1 SMSTWTK
8 TTVQL
13 ADLGKAMAPSGQIAL
28 TPQVNLTNG
37 TAAGQANVAWA
48 AHLTIAA
55 GQTTVIG
62 LYDLTD
68 DLGNAIVVGHLKHL
82 LISNTSSIGGATLQL
97 GGEFGTARPWLTM
110 GLSSG
115 AGGIVLGPGGAF
127 MVTEPNAGLAVHEE
141 PGSELILTN
150 TDATHALTVD
160 ILIVGTNV

>member
-1 SMSTWTK
+1 MAVSVSMSTWTK

-13 ADLGKAMAPSGQIAL
+13 ADLGKALVPSGQIAL

-68 DLGNAIVVGHLKHL
+68 DLGNAIVVAHLKHL
-82 LISNTSSIGGATLQL
+82 LISNTSANATLQL
-97 GGEFGTARPWLTM
+97 GGTFGDARPWLTM

-115 AGGIVLGPGGAF
+115 VGAFVLGPGRHG
-127 MVTEPNAGLAVHEE
+127 PDH
-141 PGSELILTN
+141 GSGRQ
-150 TDATHALTVD
+150 DRD
-160 ILIVGTNV
+160 RGR